1 MSNSFFKFKEFTV
14 YQDKTAMKVCTDAC
28 LFGAWVADNLEMSRL
43 KNILDIGTGTGLLSL
58 MLAQFSQAHIDA
70 VEIEPMA
77 VEQARENF
85 QASKWKNQFLAEWRN
100 DLRRTNWF

>member
-14 YQDKTAMKVCTDAC
+14 NQDKTAMKVCTDAC
-28 LFGAWVADNLEMSRL
+28 LFGAWVVDSINMPSL

-58 MLAQFSQAHIDA
+58 MLAQFSKASIDA

-77 VEQARENF
+77 VAQAN
-85 QASKWKNQFLAEWRN
+85 AN
-100 DLRRTNWF
+100 